1 MVKGLI
7 ISGRQESERL
17 RNVVTLIFFVMEV
30 AVMKLISPKTALE
43 SLLGCAFVAMK
54 LIYFRD
60 LSDLPIIIVVGYVS
74 VRGLY
79 VAFSSVAYE
88 EEEREQRRTKR
99 LYRKLFGR
107 FAYVVWDVPIALS
120 LLAALLALF
129 CPWTDALRAVLI
141 TLLTLTSIYAIY
153 FGWYV
158 LSNKRTYIEDKD
170 SENGELCV
178 EEENAWKMV
187 SRVHSIV
194 LVLLIVLGGLYLYFG
209 APYIYLNNRKLKT
222 AITSLDC
229 DSAVLEDIVPF
240 EWTMVYSFGPYTP
253 KDSMKRIMG
262 AQSPAL
268 SESISEG
275 MIDVVFADRGR
286 VVASV
291 CAYPENLGYDLKIAG
306 EKATYPGGGC
316 TYLEYGDQAVFKVT
330 KEDGL
335 VRLYTRVE

>member
-1 MVKGLI
+1 
-7 ISGRQESERL
+7 
-17 RNVVTLIFFVMEV
+17 
-30 AVMKLISPKTALE
+30 MKLISPKTALE

-60 LSDLPIIIVVGYVS
+60 LSDLPIIIVVGYIS

-79 VAFSSVAYE
+79 VAFSPAAYE

-107 FAYVVWDVPIALS
+107 FAYVASDVPIVLF
-120 LLAALLALF
+120 LLAGLFAMF

-141 TLLTLTSIYAIY
+141 TLLTLASIYAIC

-170 SENGELCV
+170 SENGELRI

-194 LVLLIVLGGLYLYFG
+194 LVLLMVLGGLYLYFG

-222 AITSLDC
+222 TITSLDC
-229 DSAVLEDIVPF
+229 NSAILEDIVPF
-240 EWTMVYSFGPYTP
+240 EWTMVYTFGPYTS
-253 KDSMKRIMG
+253 KDYMKRIVG
-262 AQSPAL
+262 VQSPAL
-268 SESISEG
+268 RESISEG
-275 MIDVVFADRGR
+275 MIDVVFTDRRR

-291 CAYPENLGYDLKIAG
+291 CAYPENLGYDLKISG
-306 EKATYPGGGC
+306 EKAMYPGGGC
-316 TYLEYGDQAVFKVT
+316 TYLEYGDQAVFNVT

>member
-1 MVKGLI
+1 
-7 ISGRQESERL
+7 
-17 RNVVTLIFFVMEV
+17 
-30 AVMKLISPKTALE
+30 MKLISPKTALE

-60 LSDLPIIIVVGYVS
+60 LSDLPIIIVVGYIS

-79 VAFSSVAYE
+79 VAFSPAAYE

-107 FAYVVWDVPIALS
+107 FAYVASDVPIAL
-120 LLAALLALF
+120 LLPAALLSMF

-141 TLLTLTSIYAIY
+141 TLLTLASIYAIC

-170 SENGELCV
+170 SENGELRI

-194 LVLLIVLGGLYLYFG
+194 LVLLMVLGGLYLHFG
-209 APYIYLNNRKLKT
+209 APYIYLNNSKLKT
-222 AITSLDC
+222 TITSLDC
-229 DSAVLEDIVPF
+229 DSTVLEDIVPF
-240 EWTMVYSFGPYTP
+240 EWTMVYTFGPYTS
-253 KDSMKRIMG
+253 KDCMKRIVG

-268 SESISEG
+268 RESISEG
-275 MIDVVFADRGR
+275 MIDVVFTDRRR

-291 CAYPENLGYDLKIAG
+291 CAYPENLGYDLKISG
-306 EKATYPGGGC
+306 EKAMYPGGGC

>member
-1 MVKGLI
+1 
-7 ISGRQESERL
+7 
-17 RNVVTLIFFVMEV
+17 
-30 AVMKLISPKTALE
+30 MKLISPKTALE

-60 LSDLPIIIVVGYVS
+60 ISDLPIIIVVGYVS

-79 VAFSSVAYE
+79 VAFSPAAYE

-107 FAYVVWDVPIALS
+107 FAYVASDVPIVLFSLAG
-120 LLAALLALF
+120 LLAMF
-129 CPWTDALRAVLI
+129 CPWTDVLRAVLI
-141 TLLTLTSIYAIY
+141 TLLALASIYTIC

-158 LSNKRTYIEDKD
+158 LSNKRTYIEDED
-170 SENGELCV
+170 LENGELCV

-194 LVLLIVLGGLYLYFG
+194 LVLLIVMGGLYLYFG

-222 AITSLDC
+222 SITSLDC

-240 EWTMVYSFGPYTP
+240 EWTMVYTFGPYTP
-253 KDSMKRIMG
+253 KDSMKRIVG

-268 SESISEG
+268 GESISEG
-275 MIDVVFADRGR
+275 MIDVVFTYRGR

-291 CAYPENLGYDLKIAG
+291 CAYLADLGYDLKIAG
-306 EKATYPGGGC
+306 EKATYPSGGC

>member
-1 MVKGLI
+1 
-7 ISGRQESERL
+7 
-17 RNVVTLIFFVMEV
+17 
-30 AVMKLISPKTALE
+30 MKLISPKTALE

-60 LSDLPIIIVVGYVS
+60 LSDLPIIIVVGYIS

-79 VAFSSVAYE
+79 VAFSPAAYE

-107 FAYVVWDVPIALS
+107 FVYVASDVPIVLF
-120 LLAALLALF
+120 LLAGLFAMF

-141 TLLTLTSIYAIY
+141 TLLTLASIYAIC

-170 SENGELCV
+170 SENGELRI

-194 LVLLIVLGGLYLYFG
+194 LVLLMVLGGLYLHFG
-209 APYIYLNNRKLKT
+209 APYIYLNNSKLKT
-222 AITSLDC
+222 TITSLDC
-229 DSAVLEDIVPF
+229 DSTVLEDIVPF
-240 EWTMVYSFGPYTP
+240 EWTMVYTFGPYTS
-253 KDSMKRIMG
+253 KDCMKRIVG

-268 SESISEG
+268 RESISEG
-275 MIDVVFADRGR
+275 MIDVVFTDRRR

-291 CAYPENLGYDLKIAG
+291 CAYPENLGYDLKISG
-306 EKATYPGGGC
+306 EKAMYPGGGC

>member
-1 MVKGLI
+1 
-7 ISGRQESERL
+7 
-17 RNVVTLIFFVMEV
+17 
-30 AVMKLISPKTALE
+30 MKLISPKTALA
-43 SLLGCAFVAMK
+43 SLLGCAFAAMK

-60 LSDLPIIIVVGYVS
+60 LSDLPIIIVVGYIS

-79 VAFSSVAYE
+79 VAFSPAAYE

-107 FAYVVWDVPIALS
+107 FAYVASDVPIAL
-120 LLAALLALF
+120 LLPAALLSMF
-129 CPWTDALRAVLI
+129 CPLTDDLRAVLI
-141 TLLTLTSIYAIY
+141 TLLTLAAIYAIW

-158 LSNKRTYIEDKD
+158 SSNKRTYIEDKD
-170 SENGELCV
+170 SENGELRV

-194 LVLLIVLGGLYLYFG
+194 LVLVMVLGGLYLHFG
-209 APYIYLNNRKLKT
+209 APYIYLNNSKLKT
-222 AITSLDC
+222 TITSLDC
-229 DSAVLEDIVPF
+229 DSTVLEDIVPF
-240 EWTMVYSFGPYTP
+240 EWTMVYTFGPYTS
-253 KDSMKRIMG
+253 KDCMKRIVG

-268 SESISEG
+268 RESISEG
-275 MIDVVFADRGR
+275 MIDVVFTDRRR

-291 CAYPENLGYDLKIAG
+291 CAYPENLGYDLKISG
-306 EKATYPGGGC
+306 EKAMYPGGGC

>member
-1 MVKGLI
+1 
-7 ISGRQESERL
+7 
-17 RNVVTLIFFVMEV
+17 
-30 AVMKLISPKTALE
+30 MKLISPKTALE
-43 SLLGCAFVAMK
+43 SLLGCAFAAMK

-60 LSDLPIIIVVGYVS
+60 LSDLPIIIVVGYIS

-79 VAFSSVAYE
+79 VAFSPAAYE

-107 FAYVVWDVPIALS
+107 FAYVASDVPIAL
-120 LLAALLALF
+120 LLPAALLSMF
-129 CPWTDALRAVLI
+129 CPLTDDLRAVLI
-141 TLLTLTSIYAIY
+141 TLLTLASIYAIW

-170 SENGELCV
+170 SENGELRV

-194 LVLLIVLGGLYLYFG
+194 LVLVMVLGGLYLYFG
-209 APYIYLNNRKLKT
+209 APYIYLNNSKLKT
-222 AITSLDC
+222 TITSLDC
-229 DSAVLEDIVPF
+229 DSTVLEDIVPF
-240 EWTMVYSFGPYTP
+240 EWTMVYTFGPYTS
-253 KDSMKRIMG
+253 KDCMKRIVG

-268 SESISEG
+268 RESISEG
-275 MIDVVFADRGR
+275 MIDVVFTDRRR

-291 CAYPENLGYDLKIAG
+291 CAYPENLGYDLKISG
-306 EKATYPGGGC
+306 EKAMYPGGGC

>member
-1 MVKGLI
+1 
-7 ISGRQESERL
+7 
-17 RNVVTLIFFVMEV
+17 
-30 AVMKLISPKTALE
+30 MKLISPKTALA
-43 SLLGCAFVAMK
+43 SLLGCAFVTMK

-60 LSDLPIIIVVGYVS
+60 LSDLPIIIVVGYIS

-79 VAFSSVAYE
+79 VAFSPAAYE

-107 FAYVVWDVPIALS
+107 FAYVASDVPIVLF
-120 LLAALLALF
+120 LLAGLFAMF

-141 TLLTLTSIYAIY
+141 TLLTLASIYAIC

-170 SENGELCV
+170 SENGELRI

-194 LVLLIVLGGLYLYFG
+194 LVLLMVLGGLYLHFG
-209 APYIYLNNRKLKT
+209 APYIYLNNSKLKT
-222 AITSLDC
+222 TITSLDC
-229 DSAVLEDIVPF
+229 DSTVLEDIVPF
-240 EWTMVYSFGPYTP
+240 EWTMVYTFGPYTS
-253 KDSMKRIMG
+253 KDCMKRIVG

-268 SESISEG
+268 RESISEG
-275 MIDVVFADRGR
+275 MIDVVFTDRRR

-291 CAYPENLGYDLKIAG
+291 CAYPENLGYDLKISG
-306 EKATYPGGGC
+306 EKAMYPGGGC

>member
-1 MVKGLI
+1 
-7 ISGRQESERL
+7 
-17 RNVVTLIFFVMEV
+17 
-30 AVMKLISPKTALE
+30 MKLISPKTALE

-60 LSDLPIIIVVGYVS
+60 LSDLPMIIVVGYVS

-79 VAFSSVAYE
+79 VAFSPVAYE

-107 FAYVVWDVPIALS
+107 FAYVASDVPIALFS
-120 LLAALLALF
+120 LAGLLAMF
-129 CPWTDALRAVLI
+129 CPWTDVLRAVLI
-141 TLLTLTSIYAIY
+141 TLLTLASIYVIY

-158 LSNKRTYIEDKD
+158 LSNKRTYIEDED
-170 SENGELCV
+170 SENGDLRV

-222 AITSLDC
+222 TITSLDC
-229 DSAVLEDIVPF
+229 NSAILEDIVPF
-240 EWTMVYSFGPYTP
+240 EWTMVYTFGPYTS
-253 KDSMKRIMG
+253 KDCMKRIVG
-262 AQSPAL
+262 VQSPAL
-268 SESISEG
+268 RESISEG
-275 MIDVVFADRGR
+275 MIDVVFTDRRR

-291 CAYPENLGYDLKIAG
+291 CGYPENLGYDLKISG
-306 EKATYPGGGC
+306 EKAMYQGGGC

>member
-1 MVKGLI
+1 
-7 ISGRQESERL
+7 
-17 RNVVTLIFFVMEV
+17 
-30 AVMKLISPKTALE
+30 MKLISPKTALE

-60 LSDLPIIIVVGYVS
+60 LSDLPIIIVVGYIS

-79 VAFSSVAYE
+79 VAFSPAAYE

-107 FAYVVWDVPIALS
+107 FVYVASDVPIVLF
-120 LLAALLALF
+120 LLAGLFAMF

-141 TLLTLTSIYAIY
+141 TLLTLASIYAIC

-158 LSNKRTYIEDKD
+158 LSNKRTYIEDED
-170 SENGELCV
+170 SENGELRV

-194 LVLLIVLGGLYLYFG
+194 LVLLIVLGGLYLHFG
-209 APYIYLNNRKLKT
+209 APYIYLNNSKLKT
-222 AITSLDC
+222 TITSLDC
-229 DSAVLEDIVPF
+229 DSTVLEDIVPF
-240 EWTMVYSFGPYTP
+240 EWTMVYTFGPYTS
-253 KDSMKRIMG
+253 KDCMKRIVG

-268 SESISEG
+268 RESISEG
-275 MIDVVFADRGR
+275 MIDVVFTDRRR

-291 CAYPENLGYDLKIAG
+291 CAYPENLGYDLKISG
-306 EKATYPGGGC
+306 EKAMYPGGGC

>member
-1 MVKGLI
+1 
-7 ISGRQESERL
+7 
-17 RNVVTLIFFVMEV
+17 
-30 AVMKLISPKTALE
+30 MKLISPKTALA
-43 SLLGCAFVAMK
+43 SLLGCAFVTMK

-60 LSDLPIIIVVGYVS
+60 LSDLPIIIVVGYIS

-79 VAFSSVAYE
+79 VAFSPAAYE

-107 FAYVVWDVPIALS
+107 FAYVASDVPIVLF
-120 LLAALLALF
+120 LLAGLFAMF

-141 TLLTLTSIYAIY
+141 TLLTLASIYAIC

-170 SENGELCV
+170 SENGELRV

-187 SRVHSIV
+187 SRVRSIV
-194 LVLLIVLGGLYLYFG
+194 LVLLMVLGGLYLHFG
-209 APYIYLNNRKLKT
+209 APYIYLNNSKLKT
-222 AITSLDC
+222 TITSLDC
-229 DSAVLEDIVPF
+229 DSTVLEDIVPF
-240 EWTMVYSFGPYTP
+240 EWTMVYTFGPYTS
-253 KDSMKRIMG
+253 KDCMKRIVG

-268 SESISEG
+268 RESISEG
-275 MIDVVFADRGR
+275 MIDVVFTDRR
-286 VVASV
+286 RAVASV
-291 CAYPENLGYDLKIAG
+291 CAYPENLGYDLKISG
-306 EKATYPGGGC
+306 EKAMYPGGGC

>member
-1 MVKGLI
+1 
-7 ISGRQESERL
+7 
-17 RNVVTLIFFVMEV
+17 
-30 AVMKLISPKTALE
+30 MKLISPKTALA
-43 SLLGCAFVAMK
+43 SLLGCAFAAMK

-60 LSDLPIIIVVGYVS
+60 LSDLPIIIVVGYIS

-79 VAFSSVAYE
+79 VAFSPAAYE

-107 FAYVVWDVPIALS
+107 FAYVASDVPIAL
-120 LLAALLALF
+120 LLPAALLSMF
-129 CPWTDALRAVLI
+129 CPLTDDLRAVLI
-141 TLLTLTSIYAIY
+141 TLLTLASIYAIW

-170 SENGELCV
+170 SENGELRV

-194 LVLLIVLGGLYLYFG
+194 LVLLMVLGGLYLHFG
-209 APYIYLNNRKLKT
+209 APYIYLNNSKLKT
-222 AITSLDC
+222 TITSLDC
-229 DSAVLEDIVPF
+229 DSTVLEDIVPF
-240 EWTMVYSFGPYTP
+240 EWTMVYTFGPYTS
-253 KDSMKRIMG
+253 KDCMKRIVG

-268 SESISEG
+268 RESISEG
-275 MIDVVFADRGR
+275 MIDVVFTDRRR

-291 CAYPENLGYDLKIAG
+291 CAYPENLGYDLKISG
-306 EKATYPGGGC
+306 EKAMYPGGGC

>member
-1 MVKGLI
+1 
-7 ISGRQESERL
+7 
-17 RNVVTLIFFVMEV
+17 
-30 AVMKLISPKTALE
+30 MKLISPKTALE

-79 VAFSSVAYE
+79 VAFSPAAYE

-107 FAYVVWDVPIALS
+107 FAYVVWDVPIALL
-120 LLAALLALF
+120 LLAALLAMF
-129 CPWTDALRAVLI
+129 CPLTDALRAVLI
-141 TLLTLTSIYAIY
+141 TLLTLASIYTIY
-153 FGWYV
+153 FGCYV
-158 LSNKRTYIEDKD
+158 LSNKQTYIEDKD

-194 LVLLIVLGGLYLYFG
+194 LVLLMVLGGLYLHFG
-209 APYIYLNNRKLKT
+209 APYIYLNNSKLKT
-222 AITSLDC
+222 TITSLDC
-229 DSAVLEDIVPF
+229 DSTVLEDIVPF
-240 EWTMVYSFGPYTP
+240 EWTMVYTFGPYTS
-253 KDSMKRIMG
+253 KDCMKRIVG

-268 SESISEG
+268 RESISEG
-275 MIDVVFADRGR
+275 MIDVVFTDRRR

-291 CAYPENLGYDLKIAG
+291 CAYPENLGYDLKISG
-306 EKATYPGGGC
+306 EKAMYPGGGC
-316 TYLEYGDQAVFKVT
+316 TYLEYDDQAVFKVT

>member
-1 MVKGLI
+1 
-7 ISGRQESERL
+7 
-17 RNVVTLIFFVMEV
+17 
-30 AVMKLISPKTALE
+30 MKLISPKTALA

-60 LSDLPIIIVVGYVS
+60 LSDLPIIIVVGYIS

-79 VAFSSVAYE
+79 VAFSPAAYE

-107 FAYVVWDVPIALS
+107 FAYVASDVPIAL
-120 LLAALLALF
+120 LLPAALLSMF
-129 CPWTDALRAVLI
+129 CPLTDDLRAVLI
-141 TLLTLTSIYAIY
+141 TLLTLAAIYAIW

-170 SENGELCV
+170 SENGELRV

-194 LVLLIVLGGLYLYFG
+194 LVLLMVLGGLYLHFG
-209 APYIYLNNRKLKT
+209 APYIYLNNSKLKT
-222 AITSLDC
+222 TITSLDC
-229 DSAVLEDIVPF
+229 DSTVLEDIVPF
-240 EWTMVYSFGPYTP
+240 EWTMVYTFGPYTS
-253 KDSMKRIMG
+253 KDCMKRIVG

-268 SESISEG
+268 RESISEG
-275 MIDVVFADRGR
+275 MIDVVFTDRRR

-291 CAYPENLGYDLKIAG
+291 CAYPENLGYDLKISG
-306 EKATYPGGGC
+306 EKAMYPGGGC

>member
-1 MVKGLI
+1 
-7 ISGRQESERL
+7 
-17 RNVVTLIFFVMEV
+17 
-30 AVMKLISPKTALE
+30 MKLISPKTALA
-43 SLLGCAFVAMK
+43 SLLGCAFVTMK

-60 LSDLPIIIVVGYVS
+60 LSDLPIIIVVGYIS

-79 VAFSSVAYE
+79 VAFSPAAYE

-107 FAYVVWDVPIALS
+107 FAYVASDVPIVLF
-120 LLAALLALF
+120 LLTGLFAMF

-141 TLLTLTSIYAIY
+141 TLLTLASIYAIC

-170 SENGELCV
+170 SENGELRI

-194 LVLLIVLGGLYLYFG
+194 LVLLMVLGGLYLHFG
-209 APYIYLNNRKLKT
+209 APYIYLNNSKLKT
-222 AITSLDC
+222 TITSLDC
-229 DSAVLEDIVPF
+229 DSTVLEDIVPF
-240 EWTMVYSFGPYTP
+240 EWTMVYTFGPYTS
-253 KDSMKRIMG
+253 KDCMKRIVG

-268 SESISEG
+268 RESISEG
-275 MIDVVFADRGR
+275 MIDVVFTDRRR

-291 CAYPENLGYDLKIAG
+291 CAYPENLGYDLKISG
-306 EKATYPGGGC
+306 EKAMYPGGGC

>member
-1 MVKGLI
+1 
-7 ISGRQESERL
+7 
-17 RNVVTLIFFVMEV
+17 
-30 AVMKLISPKTALE
+30 MKLISPKTALA
-43 SLLGCAFVAMK
+43 SLLGCAFAAMK

-60 LSDLPIIIVVGYVS
+60 LSDLPIIIVVGYIS

-79 VAFSSVAYE
+79 VAFSPAAYE

-107 FAYVVWDVPIALS
+107 FAYVASDVPIAL
-120 LLAALLALF
+120 LLPAALLSMF
-129 CPWTDALRAVLI
+129 CPLTDDLRAVLI
-141 TLLTLTSIYAIY
+141 TLLTLASIYAIW

-170 SENGELCV
+170 SENGELRV

-194 LVLLIVLGGLYLYFG
+194 LALLMVLGGLYLHFG
-209 APYIYLNNRKLKT
+209 APYIYLNNSKLKT
-222 AITSLDC
+222 TITSLDC
-229 DSAVLEDIVPF
+229 DSTVLEDIVPF
-240 EWTMVYSFGPYTP
+240 EWTMVYTFGPYTS
-253 KDSMKRIMG
+253 KDCMKRIVG

-268 SESISEG
+268 RESISEG
-275 MIDVVFADRGR
+275 MIDVVFTDRRR

-291 CAYPENLGYDLKIAG
+291 CAYPENLGYDLKISG
-306 EKATYPGGGC
+306 EKAMYPGGGC

>member
-1 MVKGLI
+1 
-7 ISGRQESERL
+7 
-17 RNVVTLIFFVMEV
+17 
-30 AVMKLISPKTALE
+30 MKLISPKTALA
-43 SLLGCAFVAMK
+43 SLLGCAFVTMK

-60 LSDLPIIIVVGYVS
+60 LSDLPIIIVVGYIS

-79 VAFSSVAYE
+79 VAFSPAAYE

-107 FAYVVWDVPIALS
+107 FAYVASDVPIVLF
-120 LLAALLALF
+120 LLAGLFAMF

-141 TLLTLTSIYAIY
+141 TLLTLASIYAIW

-170 SENGELCV
+170 SENGELRI

-194 LVLLIVLGGLYLYFG
+194 LVLLMVLGGLYLHFG
-209 APYIYLNNRKLKT
+209 APYIYLNNSKLKT
-222 AITSLDC
+222 TITSLDC
-229 DSAVLEDIVPF
+229 DSTVLEDIVPF
-240 EWTMVYSFGPYTP
+240 EWTMVYTFGPYTS
-253 KDSMKRIMG
+253 KDCMKRIVG

-268 SESISEG
+268 RESISEG
-275 MIDVVFADRGR
+275 MIDVVFTDRRR

-291 CAYPENLGYDLKIAG
+291 CAYPENLGYDLKISG
-306 EKATYPGGGC
+306 EKAMYPGGGC